1 MKCILL
7 AVAALAL
14 ALVTLSLPAP
24 MLSSS
29 AYAGKMDGN
38 YGCSEG
44 MGKCNTQGRTS
55 SSTTTKTTKKGN
67 AAK

>member
-7 AVAALAL
+7 ATAALTL

-24 MLSSS
+24 ILSSS

-38 YGCSEG
+38 YGCSKG
-44 MGKCNTQGRTS
+44 LGQCKTAGGPTNT
-55 SSTTTKTTKKGN
+55 STTTTKKGN